1 MKNAALPGL
10 LLLLASTLA
19 SCKIF
24 LSPLEYDLKYEYR
37 QYSTSMSD
45 KIQIAK
51 DRLAQRP
58 ELIKDPE
65 RRARFLAIP
74 AESHGKQICAV
85 TSYYLLLKYSNA
97 DGLGDFAD
105 YYLRNIDRGYIVETK
120 TKDEDRKGFALVN
133 GAKSATAMLE
143 SYTYLGKSLKL
154 LRYEGKDPLAS
165 FQSAP
170 ARMAVLGRVDE
181 NYEGHYFLIFKDEG
195 GQARYADALATSL
208 YGKPVRGVFRTLAWL
223 SENTT
228 IDPEA
233 F

>member
-1 MKNAALPGL
+1 MKTAAALVLVL
-10 LLLLASTLA
+10 LIAPTLS
-19 SCKIF
+19 SCKVF

-37 QYSTSMSD
+37 QYSDSMSQ

-51 DRLAQRP
+51 DRLAERP
-58 ELIKDPE
+58 DLIKDAE
-65 RRARFLAIP
+65 KRARFLAIP
-74 AESHGKQICAV
+74 AESHGQQICAV

-120 TKDEDRKGFALVN
+120 TRDEDRKGFALVN

-165 FQSAP
+165 FQTAQ

-181 NYEGHYFLIFKDEG
+181 NYEGHYFLIYKDED

-208 YGKPVRGVFRTLAWL
+208 YGRPVRGSFRTLAWL
-223 SENTT
+223 SENTSS
-228 IDPEA
+228 DPAA